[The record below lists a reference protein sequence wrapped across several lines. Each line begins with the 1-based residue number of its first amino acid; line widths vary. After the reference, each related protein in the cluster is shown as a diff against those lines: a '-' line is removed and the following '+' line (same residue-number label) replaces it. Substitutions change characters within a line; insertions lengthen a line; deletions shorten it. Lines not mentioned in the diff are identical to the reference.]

1 MSVKI
6 NDYSISSVIN
16 NIIELLR
23 KKELF
28 TELIFEKDTIKSIIK
43 PIDNQYLKYKY
54 EYFNSKISKN
64 ILIILLNFDFTIGT
78 IEMDLSNFF
87 YTNDIKNNI
96 LSDDRIYYNIN
107 LSLLKE
113 AELSPDSKILK
124 YVSNRKDNN
133 QEFSYIIKKYND
145 DVINDDTNVKL
156 TTNFYNEKSKD
167 IKVVDL
173 GIIYVKSR
181 KYITSQY
188 NNSINVPNIYTQFIE
203 YMFYDGQILKFSRKL
218 EKDNIIDMSYLSSKM
233 NEQIFIKNKMENYQK
248 DVIASLNRLGNT
260 SLNNVENKN
269 VRSIVNDV
277 VNDIINSFIA
287 KEKIIIDKKYN
298 IDDNISV
305 LKRLDNTFLNWNL
318 NIENVGDLNISFKM
332 DKNILEKYVII
343 DINNIKNINYFKY
356 YMYIDNNYVRR
367 LKLKSSSLIN
377 TSASMLN
384 NTIRNKKI
392 MIPASSPNEND
403 LIVNLDYSVDNTN
416 IIVILLSSINNNI
429 KTDIGKYY
437 VTEQMYIP
445 LQNKNDIINRVTKH
459 ILHNVEYDI
468 VEFIP
473 YNNVLAY
480 IIPNYFQNIEL
491 SVIPDTAMDIIL
503 KYFVFL
509 TNTETKIV
517 LDPLTNIKSE
527 NGEVITLRGSIIK
540 LDKDGNVVSLSS
552 PVGGKISMDEDK
564 IITIEFPENKKFGI
578 EGFGNNNTNIMF
590 DIKKINILYVV
601 LILLI
606 IYLIYRI
613 IKNK

>member
-298 IDDNISV
+298 IDDNISI
-305 LKRLDNTFLNWNL
+305 LKKLDNTFLNWNL

-377 TSASMLN
+377 TSASMVN

-601 LILLI
+601 LLLLL